1 MAEQGT
7 DPKAAQASKPTEVPA
22 RTWKEVLIATWKEGD
37 ADNVPLISAGVAF
50 YAFLAFVPLLTAFVL
65 SYGLVAEP
73 SSVVS
78 HMQTLTQVM
87 PRETASMI
95 GDQLQ
100 GMTSTA
106 GAKTGF
112 ALIIAIAIA
121 LYGASKGAG
130 AIMTALNVA
139 FEVEETRGFVKRTLI
154 AFAMTAGAIVVL
166 FLAIIAMAAMNFIE
180 HLMPTAG
187 GVVHVLFQLL
197 AFALAA
203 AAIMGLLA
211 AIYRYGPNRPNA
223 KWRWISPGSIVATLL
238 WILATVGFGFYVS
251 NFGNYNATYGSL
263 GAVIVFLTW
272 LYLTAYIVV
281 MGAELNSELEE
292 RVGQQKVADPEA
304 VGEPRPARSE
314 PAPSDSPGVQ
324 SAAKAAPA
332 GSATDP
338 RPGLGELA
346 WKWSAFAILLR
357 IIPGRRAAAR

>member
-1 MAEQGT
+1 MPEQGT
-7 DPKAAQASKPTEVPA
+7 DARAAQASNPTEVPA
-22 RTWKEVLIATWKEGD
+22 RTWKQVLIATYKEGD
-37 ADNVPLISAGVAF
+37 ADNVPLIAAGVAF

-65 SYGLVAEP
+65 SYGLIAEP

-87 PRETASMI
+87 PQNAASII
-95 GDQLQ
+95 GEQLQ
-100 GMTSTA
+100 NMTTTA

-112 ALIIAIAIA
+112 ALILAIAIA

-154 AFAMTAGAIVVL
+154 AFAMTGGAIVVL
-166 FLAIIAMAAMNFIE
+166 FLAILAISAMNFIE
-180 HLMPTAG
+180 HVLPAAG
-187 GVVHVLFQLL
+187 GVVHVLLQVL

-203 AAIMGLLA
+203 VGIGLLLA
-211 AIYRYGPNRPNA
+211 VIYRYGPNRPNA

-238 WILATVGFGFYVS
+238 WIIATAGFGFYAS

-272 LYLTAYIVV
+272 LYLSAYIVI

-292 RVGQQKVADPEA
+292 RVGAEKVADPEA
-304 VGEPRPARSE
+304 AGEARPSRSE
-314 PAPSDSPGVQ
+314 AAPSDAPAPATPV
-324 SAAKAAPA
+324 KAAPA
-332 GSATDP
+332 RPAADP
-338 RPGLGELA
+338 RPGIGELA

-357 IIPGRRAAAR
+357 FLPARRRIAR